1 MFKIKKNYRF
11 LFNIYLFSN
20 ILGFIY
26 IWNTKTLIGDYKDI
40 SLYSKD
46 ALIYAIIIIVITL
59 FLLQGFLFNFLE
71 KTSINDFKVE
81 INNYVD
87 KKVGYILLILQ
98 LLFFMYCMYYNVGVA
113 ASENISKSTLLRKIW
128 LLIPIDWMFL
138 IYYSLNKKNNLY
150 RVNLLVY
157 IISNIARGW
166 SGQFLFLFFFEY
178 KKIKKN
184 KILLLFFIIIILII
198 YPIITEIKFFI
209 RSNNNFD
216 INLNVIYDLITNIDI
231 ITYLK
236 DYEFFFTNL
245 IGRLSVISNVVEIL
259 HHVNYFE
266 LLYNKNKIEPF
277 FMEGNIQYIIKK
289 IMDIP
294 FKNNFPK
301 ELAVYANTNIVDNQV
316 LQENTSTALNVTLLG
331 WLLILNEKSVYFI
344 LYLLLLIKLTFYFF
358 NKIPFKINYD
368 VIWLL
373 MLILLFHGWL
383 SAFVSFI
390 WAIIIY
396 LIIVKI
402 IQFFEKFT
410 Y

>member
-20 ILGFIY
+20 IFGFIY

-59 FLLQGFLFNFLE
+59 FLIQGFLFNFFE
-71 KTSINDFKVE
+71 KTYNNDFKVE
-81 INNYVD
+81 INYYVD
-87 KKVGYILLILQ
+87 KNIGYILLILQ
-98 LLFFMYCMYYNVGVA
+98 VLYFIYCMYYNVGVA
-113 ASENISKSTLLRKIW
+113 ASEHISKSTLLRKIW

-138 IYYSLNKKNNLY
+138 IYYSLHKKNKLY

-178 KKIKKN
+178 KTIKKN
-184 KILLLFFIIIILII
+184 KILLLFFIIILLII

-209 RSNNNFD
+209 RNNNID
-216 INLNVIYDLITNIDI
+216 INLNGIYDLITNIDI

-236 DYEFFFTNL
+236 DYEYFFTNL
-245 IGRLSVISNVVEIL
+245 IGRLSVVSNVVELL

-294 FKNNFPK
+294 FKNNLAN
-301 ELAVYANTNIVDNQV
+301 ELSVYANTNIINNQF
-316 LQENTSTALNVTLLG
+316 LQESNSTSLNVTILG

-344 LYLLLLIKLTFYFF
+344 LYLILLIKLTFYFF

-373 MLILLFHGWL
+373 MLMLLFHGWL

-402 IQFFEKFT
+402 IQYCEKFS